1 MPVAFT
7 LRGITGYS
15 FIWMTDPN
23 SALSKAMCVLL
34 IIFTVIEAISVE
46 VLLMKGM
53 PSRIRGSMMGVFAF
67 AG

>member
-1 MPVAFT
+1 
-7 LRGITGYS
+7 
-15 FIWMTDPN
+15 MTDPN